1 VSADPT
7 DEYNLTGREQLMS
20 TEEKKYAED
29 YTLQELLVAAAARE
43 IKDREVVFVG
53 VGIPC
58 LGALVAKLTHAPN
71 VILAVESG
79 CIGPTPY
86 RLMLGIG
93 DNACLENAIC
103 VTSLWRAFS
112 DQQRGYFDIGMLGGA
127 QVDKYGNLNSTAI
140 FGDGSYEN
148 PKTRLPGS
156 GGANDIAIS
165 AKRTLIMMNQQK
177 RRFLEKVDYITS
189 PGYLD
194 GPGCREKNGYPGGGP
209 AVIISNMAIF
219 RFDEITKEA
228 YLDSVHPGVNAE
240 DVKKQVSWDLKVSF
254 DLKTTPPPTKD
265 ETDIIRTLD
274 SQKIYTGG
282 GLRTITFES
291 YIKMLNSS
299 HAKIKAMFE

>member
-1 VSADPT
+1 MTT
-7 DEYNLTGREQLMS
+7 DEN
-20 TEEKKYAED
+20 KYAED
-29 YTLQELLVAAAARE
+29 YTLQELLVAAAGRE
-43 IKDREVVFVG
+43 IRDREVVFVG

-93 DNACLENAIC
+93 DNACGENAIC

-112 DQQRGYFDIGMLGGA
+112 DQQRGYFDMGMLGGA

-140 FGDGSYEN
+140 FGSGSYDK

-177 RRFLEKVDYITS
+177 RRFLEKVDFITS

-194 GPGCREKNGYPGGGP
+194 GPGYREKYGYPGGGP

-219 RFDEITKEA
+219 RFDEKTKEA
-228 YLDSVHPGVNAE
+228 YLDSVHPGVTAE
-240 DVKKQVSWDLKVSF
+240 AVRKEVSWDLKVSP
-254 DLKTTPPPTKD
+254 DLKTTPPPTKQ
-265 ETDIIRTLD
+265 EADIIRTLD
-274 SQKIYTGG
+274 SLKLYTGG
-282 GLRTITFES
+282 GLKGLTFEN

-299 HAKIKAMFE
+299 HAKIKVMFE

>member
-1 VSADPT
+1 MST
-7 DEYNLTGREQLMS
+7 DEKQ
-20 TEEKKYAED
+20 YAED
-29 YTLQELLVAAAARE
+29 YTLQELLVAAAGRE
-43 IKDREVVFVG
+43 IRDREVVFVG

-93 DNACLENAIC
+93 DNACGENAIC

-112 DQQRGYFDIGMLGGA
+112 DQQRGYFDMGMLGGA

-140 FGDGSYEN
+140 FGAGSYEK

-177 RRFLEKVDYITS
+177 RRFLEKVDFITS
-189 PGYLD
+189 PGYLG
-194 GPGCREKNGYPGGGP
+194 GPGCREKYGYPGGGP

-219 RFDEITKEA
+219 RFDEETKEA
-228 YLDSVHPGVNAE
+228 YLDSVHPGVTAE
-240 DVKKQVSWDLKVSF
+240 AVKKEVSWDLKVSP
-254 DLKTTPPPTKD
+254 DLKTTPPPTK
-265 ETDIIRTLD
+265 EEADIIRTLD
-274 SQKIYTGG
+274 SLKIYTGG
-282 GLRTITFES
+282 GLKGLTFEN

-299 HAKIKAMFE
+299 HAKIKGMFE

>member
-1 VSADPT
+1 
-7 DEYNLTGREQLMS
+7 MS
-20 TEEKKYAED
+20 TNEKKYAED

-71 VILAVESG
+71 VILTVESG
-79 CIGPTPY
+79 CIGPAPN
-86 RLMLGIG
+86 RLILGIG
-93 DNACLENAIC
+93 DNACVENAIC

-140 FGDGSYEN
+140 FGDGTYYM

-177 RRFLEKVDYITS
+177 RRFLERVDYVTS

-194 GPGCREKNGYPGGGP
+194 GPGCRETNGYPGGGP

-219 RFDEITKEA
+219 RFDERTKEA

-240 DVKKQVSWDLKVSF
+240 DVKKEVSWDLKVSG
-254 DLKTTPPPTKD
+254 DLKTTPPPTKN

-282 GLRTITFES
+282 GLKSITFEG

-299 HAKIKAMFE
+299 HAKIKAMFG

>member
-1 VSADPT
+1 
-7 DEYNLTGREQLMS
+7 MS
-20 TEEKKYAED
+20 TDTIYAED

-43 IKDREVVFVG
+43 IQDREVVFVG

-58 LGALVAKLTHAPN
+58 LGALVAKLTHAPDT
-71 VILAVESG
+71 ILAVESG
-79 CIGPTPY
+79 CLGPTPY

-93 DNACLENAIC
+93 DNSCGENAIC

-112 DQQRGYFDIGMLGGA
+112 DQQRGYFDLGMLGGA

-140 FGDGSYEN
+140 FGQGSYAQ

-177 RRFLEKVDYITS
+177 RRFLEKVDFITS

-194 GPGCREKNGYPGGGP
+194 GPGFREKYGYPGNGP

-219 RFDEITKEA
+219 RFDAETKEA
-228 YLDSVHPGVNAE
+228 YLDSVHPGVSAE
-240 DVKKQVSWDLKVSF
+240 DVRKEVSWDLKVSN
-254 DLKTTPPPTKD
+254 DLKTTPPPTKR
-265 ETDIIRTLD
+265 EAEIIRILD
-274 SQKIYTGG
+274 SLKIYTGK
-282 GLRTITFES
+282 GLRGLTIDNYIAMLDSS
-291 YIKMLNSS
+291 YEKL
-299 HAKIKAMFE
+299 KAMFR

>member
-1 VSADPT
+1 
-7 DEYNLTGREQLMS
+7 MS
-20 TEEKKYAED
+20 TNEKTYAED
-29 YTLQELLVAAAARE
+29 YTLQELLVAAAGRE
-43 IKDREVVFVG
+43 IRDREVVFVG

-93 DNACLENAIC
+93 DNACGENAIC
-103 VTSLWRAFS
+103 ITSLWRAFS
-112 DQQRGYFDIGMLGGA
+112 DQQRGYFDMGMLGGA

-140 FGDGSYEN
+140 FGAGSYDK

-177 RRFLEKVDYITS
+177 RRFLEKVDFITS

-194 GPGCREKNGYPGGGP
+194 GPGYREKYGYPGGGP

-219 RFDEITKEA
+219 RFDEKTKEA
-228 YLDSVHPGVNAE
+228 YLDSVHPGVSAE
-240 DVKKQVSWDLKVSF
+240 DVRKEVSWDLKVSP
-254 DLKTTPPPTKD
+254 DLKTTPPPTK
-265 ETDIIRTLD
+265 EEADIIRTLD
-274 SQKIYTGG
+274 SLKIYTGG
-282 GLRTITFES
+282 GLKSLTFEN

-299 HAKIKAMFE
+299 HAKIKGMFA

>member
-1 VSADPT
+1 
-7 DEYNLTGREQLMS
+7 MS
-20 TEEKKYAED
+20 TNEKKYAED

-71 VILAVESG
+71 VVLAVESG

-93 DNACLENAIC
+93 DNACGENAIC

-112 DQQRGYFDIGMLGGA
+112 DQQRGYFDMGMLGGA
-127 QVDKYGNLNSTAI
+127 QVDKYGNLNSTVI
-140 FGDGSYEN
+140 FGAGSYKK

-177 RRFLEKVDYITS
+177 RRFLEKVDFVTS

-194 GPGCREKNGYPGGGP
+194 GPGCREKYGYPGGGP

-219 RFDEITKEA
+219 RFDETTKEA
-228 YLDSVHPGVNAE
+228 YLDSVHPGVTAE
-240 DVKKQVSWDLKVSF
+240 AVRKEVTWDLKVSS
-254 DLKTTPPPTKD
+254 DLKTTPPPTV
-265 ETDIIRTLD
+265 EEADIIRTLD
-274 SQKIYTGG
+274 SLKLYTGG
-282 GLRTITFES
+282 GLKSLTFEN

-299 HAKIKAMFE
+299 HVKIKGMFA